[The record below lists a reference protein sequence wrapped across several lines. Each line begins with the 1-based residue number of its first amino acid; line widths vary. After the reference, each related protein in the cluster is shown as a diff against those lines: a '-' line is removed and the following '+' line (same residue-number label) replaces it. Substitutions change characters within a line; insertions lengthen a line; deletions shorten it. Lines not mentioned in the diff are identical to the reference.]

1 MAKDKSGL
9 EVGMWFLSVVAFD
22 CFLIGLVAG
31 HQYGIR
37 QGEKRLNKLLDQIDL
52 KVKVVDDDGNV
63 TERIL

>member
-1 MAKDKSGL
+1 
-9 EVGMWFLSVVAFD
+9 MWFLSVVAFD

-31 HQYGIR
+31 QQYGIR